1 MHFMFT
7 RAAGPAWRNG
17 WVRSDPHEGQASRG
31 EAGKAPA
38 PSGWDNRAARSSRS
52 LSAPATAS
60 FIQGRG
66 RKRLPGHR
74 PDAYTGGVSS
84 SGVYRIE
91 PDTIFR
97 VTETVEG
104 GLLVEV
110 LQDGTWVR
118 GRIGMVGLR
127 LNDSTT
133 KLGPAAIRLLPA

>member
-1 MHFMFT
+1 
-7 RAAGPAWRNG
+7 
-17 WVRSDPHEGQASRG
+17 
-31 EAGKAPA
+31 
-38 PSGWDNRAARSSRS
+38 
-52 LSAPATAS
+52 
-60 FIQGRG
+60 
-66 RKRLPGHR
+66 
-74 PDAYTGGVSS
+74 VSS

-110 LQDGTWVR
+110 LQEGTWVR

>member
-1 MHFMFT
+1 M
-7 RAAGPAWRNG
+7 
-17 WVRSDPHEGQASRG
+17 
-31 EAGKAPA
+31 
-38 PSGWDNRAARSSRS
+38 
-52 LSAPATAS
+52 
-60 FIQGRG
+60 
-66 RKRLPGHR
+66 
-74 PDAYTGGVSS
+74 
-84 SGVYRIE
+84 YRIE

-110 LQDGTWVR
+110 LQEGTWVR

>member
-1 MHFMFT
+1 M
-7 RAAGPAWRNG
+7 
-17 WVRSDPHEGQASRG
+17 
-31 EAGKAPA
+31 
-38 PSGWDNRAARSSRS
+38 SS
-52 LSAPATAS
+52 A
-60 FIQGRG
+60 
-66 RKRLPGHR
+66 
-74 PDAYTGGVSS
+74 
-84 SGVYRIE
+84 GVYRID

-104 GLLVEV
+104 GLQVEV